1 MRRKSIAVSFEAEV
15 FAGNSA
21 DADSGNWDFYFG
33 ADASE
38 RYASVDANSLEKFFG
53 APRLAP

>member
-1 MRRKSIAVSFEAEV
+1 MPPGLRRKSIAVSFEAEV

-21 DADSGNWDFYFG
+21 DADSGNWDFYSG

-38 RYASVDANSLEKFFG
+38 RYASVDTNSLE
-53 APRLAP
+53 